1 MATKSLVAYLARED
15 FLARMTKEKS
25 VPHIPEAVF
34 AMLDQ
39 KSLMMARL
47 VSRSWRTFVD
57 KNSPLW
63 GQIDTD
69 QIEEVAEAGRV
80 DIMREILS
88 RDPSADIF
96 PAYML
101 AVKKGD
107 VDMVKVFLSLSKNK
121 NPMDSSK
128 LSSYEDSSPLHL
140 AAYEG

>member
-34 AMLDQ
+34 ALLDQ

-63 GQIDTD
+63 GRIDTD
-69 QIEEVAEAGRV
+69 QIAKVAEAGRV

-107 VDMVKVFLSLSKNK
+107 VDMVKVFLALSKNK
-121 NPMDSSK
+121 NPMDPMDFFPD
-128 LSSYEDSSPLHL
+128 LDSSPLHL
-140 AAYEG
+140 AAYKG

>member
-1 MATKSLVAYLARED
+1 MVAYLARED
-15 FLARMTKEKS
+15 FLARMTKETS

-57 KNSPLW
+57 ENSPLW
-63 GQIDTD
+63 GRIDTD
-69 QIEEVAEAGRV
+69 QIAEVAEAGRV

-121 NPMDSSK
+121 NPMDEEP
-128 LSSYEDSSPLHL
+128 EDEQESSPFHL

>member
-1 MATKSLVAYLARED
+1 MVAYLARED

-34 AMLDQ
+34 ALLDQ

-57 KNSPLW
+57 ENSPLW
-63 GQIDTD
+63 GRIDTD

-88 RDPSADIF
+88 RDPSADIWE
-96 PAYML
+96 AYML
-101 AVKKGD
+101 ALKKGD

-121 NPMDSSK
+121 NPMDEEP
-128 LSSYEDSSPLHL
+128 EDEQESSPFHL

>member
-1 MATKSLVAYLARED
+1 MATKSLVAYLAKED

-39 KSLMMARL
+39 KSLMMSRL

-57 KNSPLW
+57 ENSPLW
-63 GQIDTD
+63 GRINTD
-69 QIEEVAEAGRV
+69 QIQEVAKAGRV
-80 DIMREILS
+80 DIMSEILS
-88 RDPSADIF
+88 RNPSADITQ
-96 PAYML
+96 AYLL

-121 NPMDSSK
+121 NPMD
-128 LSSYEDSSPLHL
+128 EEPVDEQESSPFHL

>member
-15 FLARMTKEKS
+15 FLAKMTEEKN

-88 RDPSADIF
+88 RDPSADIWE
-96 PAYML
+96 AYML

-121 NPMDSSK
+121 NPMDEEP
-128 LSSYEDSSPLHL
+128 EDEQESSPFHL

>member
-1 MATKSLVAYLARED
+1 MVAYLARED
-15 FLARMTKEKS
+15 FLAKMTEEKN

-63 GQIDTD
+63 GRIDTD
-69 QIEEVAEAGRV
+69 QIEEVAQAGRV

-88 RDPSADIF
+88 RDPSADIWE
-96 PAYML
+96 AYML

-107 VDMVKVFLSLSKNK
+107 VDMVNVFLALSKNK
-121 NPMDSSK
+121 NPMDAAAK
-128 LSSYEDSSPLHL
+128 EQESSPFHL